1 MKILWFSNTAG
12 SAAEY
17 LRIDS
22 TGGGWVRSLEN
33 SMREKV
39 DLHIAFYYPRYS
51 EAFEYNGI
59 HYYPIC
65 KNRWKLRMF
74 LNLFHE
80 KFIDKED
87 IEIYHNI
94 INKVKP
100 DLIHIHGTENP
111 FGCLIDSVNLP
122 IVVSIQGNATVCHH
136 KFFSG
141 IERAKLLTKFFFC
154 SSFRDIPFL
163 ISFNKVY
170 KRLARMR
177 DRETRNLKKC
187 KYVIGRTD
195 WDFRITRVLAP
206 ESKYFHGD
214 EVLRN
219 AFYTN
224 QWKSNFT
231 EKLIIHTTNGNSPYK
246 GFETIC
252 QSLSLLVNKGLDI
265 EWRVAGIKEKD
276 LIVKVVKNKFGKA
289 FPKKGLRLLGNL
301 DEKALVNKLLEANI
315 YIMPSHI
322 ENSPNNLCEA
332 MMIGMPCIATFAGGT
347 GSLLE
352 DGKEGILIQD
362 GDPWAMA
369 GAIIQLMNDPT
380 KAVEMGRKAKERA
393 LTRHDRDG
401 ISKQYLKVYSEI
413 IADNHR

>member
-1 MKILWFSNTAG
+1 
-12 SAAEY
+12 
-17 LRIDS
+17 
-22 TGGGWVRSLEN
+22 
-33 SMREKV
+33 
-39 DLHIAFYYPRYS
+39 
-51 EAFEYNGI
+51 
-59 HYYPIC
+59 
-65 KNRWKLRMF
+65 
-74 LNLFHE
+74 
-80 KFIDKED
+80 
-87 IEIYHNI
+87 
-94 INKVKP
+94 
-100 DLIHIHGTENP
+100 
-111 FGCLIDSVNLP
+111 
-122 IVVSIQGNATVCHH
+122 
-136 KFFSG
+136 
-141 IERAKLLTKFFFC
+141 
-154 SSFRDIPFL
+154 
-163 ISFNKVY
+163 
-170 KRLARMR
+170 MR

-352 DGKEGILIQD
+352 DGK
-362 GDPWAMA
+362 
-369 GAIIQLMNDPT
+369 
-380 KAVEMGRKAKERA
+380 GRNPD
-393 LTRHDRDG
+393 TG
-401 ISKQYLKVYSEI
+401 W
-413 IADNHR
+413 